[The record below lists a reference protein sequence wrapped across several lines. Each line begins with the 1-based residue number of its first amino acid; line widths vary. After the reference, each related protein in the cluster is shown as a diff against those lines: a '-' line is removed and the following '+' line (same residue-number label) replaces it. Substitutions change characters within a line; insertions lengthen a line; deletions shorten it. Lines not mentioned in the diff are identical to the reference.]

1 MKKVLILMGR
11 YLPGYKDGGPVRTI
25 KNLTDIL
32 GNEYDIRIM
41 CHDRDHG
48 DEMPYSNINVNTYNK
63 VGNAKV
69 YYVKDGKFTF
79 KTLLKEIKKVDVVYC
94 CGPYNNYAIK
104 TMILKKLGLF
114 KQKLVIAS
122 MGSFSKGALSL
133 KSKKKMIFLTLAKK
147 IGLFKKIIWSVTS
160 NIEERELKE
169 IFGNQVK
176 CIIAEDLPRIEK
188 VHHIHKKKQNH
199 LKLIFISR
207 ICKMK
212 NLLGAIQIISNLTEF
227 PIQFDIYGNVEDK
240 EYWELCKIELE
251 KLPINVKWQYRG
263 ECDSNNVVETF
274 ANYDIF
280 LFPTLGENFGHVI
293 SEALLAGCIPIISD
307 TTPWLDLDKYKCGRV
322 ISLNNIDSFINAI
335 NEFLDMGQFEYEKYV
350 SNAQQYIIKK
360 NKESISNTGYKKI
373 FNCKDEDINA

>member
-1 MKKVLILMGR
+1 
-11 YLPGYKDGGPVRTI
+11 
-25 KNLTDIL
+25 
-32 GNEYDIRIM
+32 
-41 CHDRDHG
+41 
-48 DEMPYSNINVNTYNK
+48 
-63 VGNAKV
+63 
-69 YYVKDGKFTF
+69 
-79 KTLLKEIKKVDVVYC
+79 
-94 CGPYNNYAIK
+94 
-104 TMILKKLGLF
+104 
-114 KQKLVIAS
+114 
-122 MGSFSKGALSL
+122 
-133 KSKKKMIFLTLAKK
+133 
-147 IGLFKKIIWSVTS
+147 
-160 NIEERELKE
+160 
-169 IFGNQVK
+169 
-176 CIIAEDLPRIEK
+176 
-188 VHHIHKKKQNH
+188 
-199 LKLIFISR
+199 
-207 ICKMK
+207 MK